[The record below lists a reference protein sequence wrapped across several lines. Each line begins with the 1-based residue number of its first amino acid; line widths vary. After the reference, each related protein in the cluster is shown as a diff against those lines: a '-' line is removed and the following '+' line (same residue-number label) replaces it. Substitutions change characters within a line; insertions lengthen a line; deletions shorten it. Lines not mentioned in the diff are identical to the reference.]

1 MGCYGLMMNMR
12 YLALFLLGLM
22 FACADPSHE
31 NGQTAAA
38 GYLMFVGTYTKETSK
53 GIQAYRFDPATGTA
67 TDLGLVAEMREPSF
81 LALHPS
87 NKYLYALSEIDDYD
101 AAKSGSITAFSIDTA
116 DGKLTKL
123 NEVSSRGAWPCH
135 LNVNSSGSMLIVA
148 NYAGGS
154 IASFPVNDDGTLGE
168 AVSFFQHEGSSVH
181 PRQDQPHAHS
191 ADFAPDG
198 RFAFFSD
205 LGLDQVKVY
214 EVNPEDASLQPN
226 DPSFVSV
233 ASGSGPRHFAFHPSG
248 RFAYGINEI
257 GSTVST
263 YSFDSIGGEL
273 IELQAISTLPDGF
286 DGESYTAEIYVH
298 PSGKF
303 VYGTNRGHNSMA
315 VFSVDEETGALTT
328 VEQVSTGGEWPRNF
342 AIDPTGEFLL
352 AANQNTDNIVIFRID
367 NESGR
372 LTATGEQLSL
382 DAPVCIRFL
391 VP

>member
-1 MGCYGLMMNMR
+1 MMDMR
-12 YLALFLLGLM
+12 YLPLALLGLL
-22 FACADPSHE
+22 FSCSETPTE

-53 GIQAYRFDPATGTA
+53 GIQAYRFDPATGKA

-87 NKYLYALSEIDDYD
+87 NKFLYALSEIDDYD
-101 AAKSGSITAFSIDTA
+101 ADKSGSISAFSIDSA
-116 DGKLTKL
+116 EGKLTKL

-135 LNVNSSGSMLIVA
+135 LNVDSTGKMLIVA

-154 IASFPVNDDGTLGE
+154 VASFPVNSDGTLGE

-198 RFAFFSD
+198 RFAYFSD
-205 LGLDQVKVY
+205 LGLDQVKIY
-214 EVNPEDASLQPN
+214 DVNPDDASLQPH
-226 DPSFVSV
+226 DPPSVSV
-233 ASGSGPRHFAFHPSG
+233 APGSGPRHFAFHPSG

-257 GSTVST
+257 GSTVSA
-263 YSFDSIGGEL
+263 YSYDSISGEL
-273 IELQAISTLPDGF
+273 GELQAISTLPEGF
-286 DGESYTAEIYVH
+286 EGESYTAEIYVH

-315 VFSVDEETGALTT
+315 VFSVDEETGNLTA

-352 AANQNTDNIVIFRID
+352 AANQNTNNIVIFRID
-367 NESGR
+367 GESGR
-372 LTATGEQLSL
+372 LTATGEQLEL